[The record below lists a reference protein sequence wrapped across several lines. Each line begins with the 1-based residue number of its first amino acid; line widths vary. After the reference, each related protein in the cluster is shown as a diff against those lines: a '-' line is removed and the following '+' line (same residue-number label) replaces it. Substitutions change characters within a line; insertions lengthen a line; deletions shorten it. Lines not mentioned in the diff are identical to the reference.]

1 MEVDVGVGIRVGSSN
16 VGRGKVYRSK
26 ERKPVLASLYNL

>member
-1 MEVDVGVGIRVGSSN
+1 VEVNIGIGIRVSDSS

-26 ERKPVLASLYNL
+26 ERELVLVSLSYP

>member
-1 MEVDVGVGIRVGSSN
+1 VKVDVGVGIRVGSSN

-26 ERKPVLASLYNL
+26 KREPVLASIYNL